1 MLTNPYLFLLQ
12 DMERFQR
19 EQVAAARKIE
29 RESAKELER
38 QAKEE
43 AKLRALQERAARK
56 EAADA
61 EKEVK
66 RLQRLVLKGLSKA
79 CVPP

>member
-1 MLTNPYLFLLQ
+1 
-12 DMERFQR
+12 MERFQR
-19 EQVAAARKIE
+19 EQILAQRKVE
-29 RESAKELER
+29 REATKEAER
-38 QAKEE
+38 QMKEE

-66 RLQRLVLKGLSKA
+66 RLQRKVLKGLSKA